1 MKRSSSFDVLAADS
15 SLKMWL
21 VMMVGSVT
29 YIAVFKADR
38 ERGKRLV
45 EHHRQLID
53 NRPVCVVIRALAQS
67 VNVCTM
73 GLAAVVAA
81 DAVF

>member
-1 MKRSSSFDVLAADS
+1 MKGSSSSSGVLAAAAADS

-29 YIAVFKADR
+29 YTAVFKVDR

-45 EHHRQLID
+45 EHQPD
-53 NRPVCVVIRALAQS
+53 S
-67 VNVCTM
+67 
-73 GLAAVVAA
+73 
-81 DAVF
+81 

>member
-1 MKRSSSFDVLAADS
+1 MVNWSVQPDASMKGSSSSSGVLAAAAADS

-29 YIAVFKADR
+29 YTAVFKVDR

-45 EHHRQLID
+45 EHQPD
-53 NRPVCVVIRALAQS
+53 S
-67 VNVCTM
+67 
-73 GLAAVVAA
+73 
-81 DAVF
+81 